1 MEFLGEGSYFHQNVT
16 LLENLNSVIYPVVG
30 TPRVYGKREGRGRE
44 GGRKEGRRKT
54 KKGNAGLAML
64 LGF

>member
-30 TPRVYGKREGRGRE
+30 TPHVYGKREGRGRE